1 MKFHYRARNKD
12 NEETE
17 GEREA
22 SDRFALA
29 REMRGE
35 GLTLISAKPESA
47 SSSSRVRLKHWL
59 NFSRVKIKDKIVFA
73 SNLSAMVAAGLSLSR
88 ALAVM
93 ERQSGSQRFRQ
104 IISELA
110 AKIRAGAGLSQAI
123 AAFPDVFPPVFVA
136 MVAAGEESGKLPQS
150 LEIVAE
156 QLTKNYD
163 LRRKVRGAM
172 IYPSIIVIVIILIGV
187 LMMIFLVPNLTAV
200 FKELGAELPL
210 STRLVIATSNFLS
223 QHTLIFLLSLLTLV
237 AVVVGY
243 FRTGRGR
250 VSASWLWLHLPLI
263 APLTKQVNSAATMRT
278 LSSLISSGVGMVEA
292 LAIARRVVQNHYY
305 QLVIDAAGAKVEK
318 GQTLS
323 SVFKDNEHLYP
334 VLVGEMTE
342 VGEETGKLADMLLRG
357 AAFYEEEVNQA
368 TKNLS
373 TVIEPVL
380 MIVIGLAV
388 GFFAVSMIGPI
399 YSLSENL

>member
-1 MKFHYRARNKD
+1 MKFHYQARDK
-12 NEETE
+12 EGKEQA

-22 SDRFALA
+22 KDRFALA
-29 REMRGE
+29 REMRAE
-35 GLTLISAKPESA
+35 GLMLVSAKPE
-47 SSSSRVRLKHWL
+47 RVSPNRARLKRWL
-59 NFSRVKIKDKIVFA
+59 AFGRVKIKDKIVFA

-93 ERQSGSQRFRQ
+93 ERQAGSKLFRQ
-104 IISELA
+104 VISELA
-110 AKIRAGAGLSQAI
+110 AKIRAGAGLSQAL

-136 MVAAGEESGKLPQS
+136 MVASGEESGKLPQS

-156 QLTKNYD
+156 QMMKSYD

-172 IYPSIIVIVIILIGV
+172 IYPIIIVIVIILIGI
-187 LMMIFLVPNLTAV
+187 LMMIFLVPNLTAI
-200 FKELGAELPL
+200 FSELHAELPL
-210 STRLVIATSNFLS
+210 STRLVIAMSNFLS
-223 QHTLIFLLSLLTLV
+223 EHTLIFFLSLLVL
-237 AVVVGY
+237 AGAVVGY
-243 FRTGRGR
+243 FRSGRGR
-250 VSASWLWLHLPLI
+250 RTSAWLVLHLPLI
-263 APLTKQVNSAATMRT
+263 APLAREVNSAATMRT

-292 LAIARRVVQNHYY
+292 LAITRRVVQNHYY
-305 QLVIDAAGAKVEK
+305 QLVIEAAGAKVEK

-380 MIVIGLAV
+380 MIIIGLAV